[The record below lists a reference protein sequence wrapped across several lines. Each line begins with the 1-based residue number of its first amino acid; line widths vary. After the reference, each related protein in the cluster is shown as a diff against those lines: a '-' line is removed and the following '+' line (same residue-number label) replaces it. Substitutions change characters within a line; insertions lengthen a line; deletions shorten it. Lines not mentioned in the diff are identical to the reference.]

1 MTDFC
6 CTMGKG
12 YNNYM
17 CKKFFHPTN
26 FENIKR
32 KWMAEQKEE
41 FDSKREQ
48 ERLTQYRREQE
59 ILENRVLLG
68 DEKARLGLAW
78 MYDQPAVMEPE
89 KETDRNEAKFEW
101 QRKYNAPRES
111 YCKNSSDVTDQ
122 PFGIEVRNVRCMRCK
137 QWGHLNTD
145 RTCPLYG
152 QSFTQ
157 EPTAGT
163 LRSLDRAKSNLR
175 KEGLAFKK
183 SAESTGLN
191 AIVYKAKR
199 AVSSSHGLDPEA
211 VEHELTVEFLRSLSE
226 KQREKL
232 LKKLSKLS
240 REDKGLS
247 SKKHKKKK
255 HSHH

>member
-1 MTDFC
+1 
-6 CTMGKG
+6 MGKG

-26 FENIKR
+26 FDNIKR

-48 ERLTQYRREQE
+48 ERLVQYQREQE
-59 ILENRVLLG
+59 VLENRVLLG

-78 MYDQPAVMEPE
+78 MYDQPAVMEPD
-89 KETDRNEAKFEW
+89 KESTDKSEVKFEW
-101 QRKYNAPRES
+101 QRKYNAPRET
-111 YCKNSSDVTDQ
+111 YCKNSTDVTDQ

-152 QSFTQ
+152 KSFTQ
-157 EPTAGT
+157 EPAGGT
-163 LRSLDRAKSNLR
+163 LRSLDKAKSGLR

-183 SAESTGLN
+183 SAETSGLN
-191 AIVYKAKR
+191 EVVYRAKC
-199 AVSSSHGLDPEA
+199 AVSMNKDIDPE
-211 VEHELTVEFLRSLSE
+211 VMEHELTVEFLKSLSE
-226 KQREKL
+226 RQREKL
-232 LKKLSKLS
+232 LKKLSRLS
-240 REDKGLS
+240 KGVEGS
-247 SKKHKKKK
+247 SSSSRKHKKEKK
-255 HSHH
+255 AKRLHRC

>member
-1 MTDFC
+1 
-6 CTMGKG
+6 MGKG

-89 KETDRNEAKFEW
+89 KEADRNDAKFEW

-191 AIVYKAKR
+191 AIVYKAKC
-199 AVSSSHGLDPEA
+199 AISSSRGLDPEA

-226 KQREKL
+226 KQRERL

-240 REDKGLS
+240 QDDGTFS
-247 SKKHKKKK
+247 SKKHKKKRK